1 MPVAGLLVGSS
12 LELGSVP
19 RLGREP
25 FDHPRTV
32 PVTPTV
38 QQV

>member
-1 MPVAGLLVGSS
+1 MGLLVGSW

-19 RLGREP
+19 RLGWEP
-25 FDHPRTV
+25 FNHPRTV
-32 PVTPTV
+32 PLTPTV

>member
-12 LELGSVP
+12 LELNRMP
-19 RLGREP
+19 WLGWEP
-25 FDHPRTV
+25 FNHPRTV
-32 PVTPTV
+32 PVALTV